1 MLVEGGECGHGN
13 RIIRPHGPWGRKGAY
28 CLRCGWRIW
37 KDSGRL
43 LWGGERLS
51 LVEVQG
57 LRAQMNLTPLN
68 RPDEQSSPREG
79 TATTDDEVVAAD
91 KRRLTST

>member
-1 MLVEGGECGHGN
+1 MVDMLRPPGLAEGGECGHGN

-57 LRAQMNLTPLN
+57 LRAQMNLKPLN
-68 RPDEQSSPREG
+68 QEG
-79 TATTDDEVVAAD
+79 TAHDRV
-91 KRRLTST
+91 